1 MGIIC
6 YARKFTLWRTMSMA
20 ALGVPVQHMSERV
33 RRVFPQAMLDS
44 LIL

>member
-20 ALGVPVQHMSERV
+20 VWGGPAQHMSERV